1 MTTDAQKPSPEPTDP
16 AETLFPLPPT
26 KPPEMAPPFQGR
38 PRMQRPERHQMLLR
52 SVTLEALVPEDHP
65 VRLVWAYVE
74 RLDLTALEATIR
86 AVEGRAGRDPIDL
99 RILMAL
105 WLYATVEGVGSARAL
120 DRLCEQHQVYQW
132 ICGGVSVNYHTL
144 ADFRVGHGE
153 YLDQLLT
160 GSVASLMH
168 QGLVTLAR
176 VAQDGMRV
184 RAGAGAGS
192 FRRRSTLEECRK
204 EAAVQVEALRR
215 EVQDDPAAT
224 NRRQQAARARAARER
239 VERIE
244 RALAEL
250 PAVEAAKKPDDKAK
264 ARVSTTDPEARVMKM
279 ADGGFRPAV
288 NVQLATD
295 TGTQIITGLDVSNNG
310 SDGGQMV
317 PMLEQHRDRY
327 QRLPDETLVDGGF
340 ATKDDID
347 RTGDPDL
354 KTVVYAPIRKPRKEG
369 QDPHAVRYG
378 DTPTIIAWRQRM
390 ATPEA
395 QEIYKDRASTA
406 ECVNAIARNRGLHQF
421 QVRGRTKIRAVVL
434 WYVLAHNLIRVATLR
449 SLALL
454 RAARIDGSHKK

>member
-1 MTTDAQKPSPEPTDP
+1 MNMDAQKPSPEPNDP
-16 AETLFPLPPT
+16 PETLFPLPPT
-26 KPPEMAPPFQGR
+26 KPPEIAPAFQGR
-38 PRMQRPERHQMLLR
+38 PRMQRPERQQMLLR

-105 WLYATVEGVGSARAL
+105 WLYATVEGVGAARAL
-120 DRLCEQHQVYQW
+120 DRLCEHHQVYQW

-160 GSVASLMH
+160 GSVAGLMH

-224 NRRQQAARARAARER
+224 NRRQQAARQRAARER

-244 RALAEL
+244 RALAQM
-250 PAVEAAKKPDDKAK
+250 PAVEAAKKPDDKGK
-264 ARVSTTDPEARVMKM
+264 ARVSTTDAEVRVMKM

-369 QDPHAVRYG
+369 QDPHATRYG
-378 DTPTIIAWRQRM
+378 DTPTIIAWRGRM

-434 WYVLAHNLIRVATLR
+434 WYVLAHNLIRVATLS

-454 RAARIDGSHKK
+454 HAAKIDGSHKK